1 MYHHHRSDF
10 AERRREMTQSS
21 TGNTG
26 TRDVIYDLVSV
37 LYHALQGAET
47 YDQYIKDAQQRE
59 DQDLVQFFHDTK
71 EEERRRAERVKQ
83 LLAQHLSQEM
93 SV

>member
-1 MYHHHRSDF
+1 
-10 AERRREMTQSS
+10 MTQSS

-59 DQDLVQFFHDTK
+59 DQDLVQFLHDTK
-71 EEERRRAERVKQ
+71 EEERRRAERAKQ
-83 LLAQHLSQEM
+83 LLAQHLSR
-93 SV
+93 S

>member
-47 YDQYIKDAQQRE
+47 YDQYIKDAQQRGAP
-59 DQDLVQFFHDTK
+59 DLVQFFHDTK
-71 EEERRRAERVKQ
+71 EEERRRAERAKQ
-83 LLAQHLSQEM
+83 LLARHFEQELK
-93 SV
+93 V

>member
-1 MYHHHRSDF
+1 
-10 AERRREMTQSS
+10 MTQSS

-47 YDQYIKDAQQRE
+47 YDQYIKDAQQRGAP
-59 DQDLVQFFHDTK
+59 DLVQFLHDTK
-71 EEERRRAERVKQ
+71 EEEHRRAERAKQ
-83 LLAQHLSQEM
+83 LLAQHLSR
-93 SV
+93 S